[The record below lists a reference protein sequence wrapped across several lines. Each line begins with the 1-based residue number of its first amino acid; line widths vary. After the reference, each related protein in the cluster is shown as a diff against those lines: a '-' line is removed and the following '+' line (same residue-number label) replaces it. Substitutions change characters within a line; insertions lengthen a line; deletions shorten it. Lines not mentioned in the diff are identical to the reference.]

1 MHGILFHY
9 CENNDANLFKQ
20 NRDFNKTRPLE
31 PTDLM
36 SLVQLLQFTAT
47 SVVLYVNIVI
57 ILYNGKCQSTI
68 ILPSNIAIPKLF
80 EICSY
85 VFVHTLV
92 TPFCVS
98 VQREP

>member
-20 NRDFNKTRPLE
+20 NRDFKKTRPLE
-31 PTDLM
+31 PTNLM

-47 SVVLYVNIVI
+47 SVVLYVNIVVI

-68 ILPSNIAIPKLF
+68 IFYHPISLYQNYLK
-80 EICSY
+80 Y
-85 VFVHTLV
+85 VLMFLCIH
-92 TPFCVS
+92 
-98 VQREP
+98 